1 MWNFLYGESLTVYYL
16 KEPDLPRDEWERMGN
31 GAITPVE
38 WCAHCSLP
46 LFPCLLALRCAAG
59 ASAAFACAGVSGCGP
74 HQSSLPCPGSPAPMT
89 IRSMS
94 STRTPARKA

>member
-46 LFPCLLALRCAAG
+46 PFPCLPLCGAG
-59 ASAAFACAGVSGCGP
+59 ASAAFVFVRVTGYHVDLTNPLCRAQGRRP
-74 HQSSLPCPGSPAPMT
+74 
-89 IRSMS
+89 R
-94 STRTPARKA
+94 